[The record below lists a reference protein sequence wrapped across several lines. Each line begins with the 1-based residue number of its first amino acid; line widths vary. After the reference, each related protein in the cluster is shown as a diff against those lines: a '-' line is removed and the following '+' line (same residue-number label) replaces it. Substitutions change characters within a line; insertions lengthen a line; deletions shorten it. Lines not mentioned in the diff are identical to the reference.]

1 MYQSGLTNLLQ
12 CLRVVCDLGLIP
24 FLVLALALAGC
35 AGNESRAPAPP
46 PSPAPAAA
54 PEPLPTAMPELL
66 RAIEAAYRKGDYD
79 RGLALVKRTIELQKS
94 DVATYDRLGSVY
106 YVLGRSGEALT
117 FWSKALPLERDA
129 ARRRRLAASI
139 ALARRNLGLP
149 DEAPPSSA
157 RPSRPAKPAP
167 APRASPAESA
177 RQYKDG
183 VRFYAEGSYLQA
195 TAAFL
200 RALELDAANEEAKKA
215 LERLRL
221 QPGAAA
227 AAAP

>member
-1 MYQSGLTNLLQ
+1 M
-12 CLRVVCDLGLIP
+12 
-24 FLVLALALAGC
+24 VLSLALAGC
-35 AGNESRAPAPP
+35 AGSEGRAPTPTPAPAP
-46 PSPAPAAA
+46 APA

-149 DEAPPSSA
+149 DEAPPASVRPA
-157 RPSRPAKPAP
+157 RPPRPAP
-167 APRASPAESA
+167 APRVSPAESA

-200 RALELDAANEEAKKA
+200 RALELDPGNEEAKKA

-221 QPGAAA
+221 QPSATTTP
-227 AAAP
+227 AP

>member
-1 MYQSGLTNLLQ
+1 MA
-12 CLRVVCDLGLIP
+12 RDLGLTP
-24 FLVLALALAGC
+24 LLVFVLALAGC
-35 AGNESRAPAPP
+35 AGSATPPPPAAPPPAPAP
-46 PSPAPAAA
+46 A
-54 PEPLPTAMPELL
+54 PEPLPTTMPELL

-117 FWSKALPLERDA
+117 FWNKALPLERDP

-149 DEAPPSSA
+149 DEPAPAAA
-157 RPSRPAKPAP
+157 RPARPPKPAP
-167 APRASPAESA
+167 APRASPAASA
-177 RQYKDG
+177 RQYKEG
-183 VRFYAEGSYLQA
+183 LRHYAEGSFLQA
-195 TAAFL
+195 TEAFL
-200 RALELDAANEEAKKA
+200 RALELDPGNEEAKKA

-221 QPGAAA
+221 QPGAG